1 MSFKISPVWKVYKP
15 TDYQILLLA
24 GLNPKKAE
32 RCSIIP
38 YLEADSGKFVNA
50 YCIVH
55 KKSAEKEMPG
65 FREMINEDPYS
76 FVREMED
83 NPRIRIKKIQ
93 NAPFPISVAFRKKPE
108 MDQLPARYHGYTISS
123 LEKEFPIEEG
133 D

>member
-1 MSFKISPVWKVYKP
+1 MKWKK
-15 TDYQILLLA
+15 TI
-24 GLNPKKAE
+24 GE
-32 RCSIIP
+32 
-38 YLEADSGKFVNA
+38 E
-50 YCIVH
+50 
-55 KKSAEKEMPG
+55 